1 MITFLIVIAY
11 VMIAGFTAAVFYEVV
26 FAGDNY
32 SDGME
37 WPLAGFIGLLCP
49 LALVIAIPAWLGMYI
64 SRKIVAY
71 NKKREAI

>member
-1 MITFLIVIAY
+1 MITFLIIAAY
-11 VMIAGFTAAVFYEVV
+11 IGIAGFTAAVFYEVV
-26 FAGDNY
+26 FADENY
-32 SDGME
+32 HDGME
-37 WPLAGFIGLLCP
+37 WPLAGFIGLLWP